1 MWRVKYKGKIS
12 PEKYVLEEIDLK
24 FIGPCIILIVE

>member
-12 PEKYVLEEIDLK
+12 PEKYVLEEIDLV
-24 FIGPCIILIVE
+24 ICHAGS